1 MKSWFTA
8 TDLTGLPLM
17 PSSASNVTRKA
28 KTAKWGFRQAEGV
41 KGVSFEYHIDS
52 LPPETRAHLLLQSS
66 KIEVDGSVYDLPKK
80 DSSELNYCRE
90 VLWNSYEQSTAKHKE
105 KAQRK
110 FNIACAVADL
120 RAKDIPIKDALTM
133 VADKYGSSVGTV
145 RRTFYTV
152 DGYERC
158 DWITLFVPK
167 YKARKEGLDAEFTHE
182 AWVFL
187 KADYLRLEQPC
198 LTTSIERTLIAG
210 KDKGWVVPSESSII
224 RKIKREIPKDEIV
237 LLRQGEHALMS
248 LYPSQRRTVL
258 NMHALEHINGDGYQH
273 NVFVRWHNGEIVRPK
288 TWFWQDIYSRKIIG
302 YYTDISENTDSIRLA
317 LMSVIEKYGIPKEVT
332 IDNTRAAA
340 NKKMTGGVKNRYR
353 FKVKEDD
360 PKGIIPL
367 LGIKLHWTSINYG
380 KGHGQAKPI
389 ERAFGVGGLEEM
401 IDKHPLN
408 AGGYTGAN
416 PMAKPD
422 NYGSKAIAV
431 EDFLQSVEAGVTQFN
446 ARAKRETEVCMGL
459 SSFNEAFDL
468 SYQASQIRKATKEQL
483 RLLLLT
489 AESVTLQKDGSFTL
503 QSGGT
508 IANRKNRYSNLE
520 LIGMQLKSNKLEVRF
535 DPRNLHKSVLCYSI
549 DGRFICEAECI
560 DMAGFSDTSAARE
573 QHRHRTQYTK
583 ATKKAALAQQQ
594 MNIAEVAAQ
603 MPAVEPPPTPETK
616 IVEIF
621 QQVGNTVR
629 VQQAE
634 VDENEDAFCR
644 AMDLIK
650 FDDDI

>member
-1 MKSWFTA
+1 MKSWFSA
-8 TDLTGLPLM
+8 LELCDSPHLP
-17 PSSASNVTRKA
+17 STVQNINAKA
-28 KTAKWGFRQAEGV
+28 KIEQWQFRPRSGRGGG
-41 KGVSFEYHIDS
+41 KEYHINS
-52 LPPETRAHLLLQSS
+52 LPQETRAHLLLQASQ
-66 KIEVDGSVYDLPKK
+66 IEVDGTVFDLPKQ
-80 DSSELNYCRE
+80 DSNELSYCPE
-90 VLWNSYEQSTAKHKE
+90 ALWYSYENATTKHKE
-105 KAQRK
+105 KAKVK
-110 FNIACAVADL
+110 FTLACAVADL
-120 RAKDIPIKDALTM
+120 RAQHIPIKDALTM
-133 VADKYGSSVGTV
+133 VAAKFDSSVGTV
-145 RRTFYTV
+145 RRTFYAV
-152 DGYERC
+152 EGFQRC

-167 YKARKEGLDAEFTHE
+167 YKARKTFLDAEFTAE
-182 AWVFL
+182 AWDFL

-198 LTTSIERTLIAG
+198 LTTCIERTKQAG
-210 KDKGWVVPSESSII
+210 KNKGWVVPSESSVI
-224 RKIKREIPKDEIV
+224 RKIKRDIAKDEIV

-258 NMHALEHINGDGYQH
+258 NMHAMEHINGDGYQH
-273 NVFVRWHNGEIVRPK
+273 NVFVRWHNGEVLRPK
-288 TWFWQDIYSRKIIG
+288 TWFWQDVYSRKIIG
-302 YYTDISENTDSIRLA
+302 YYTDVSENTDSIRLA
-317 LMSVIEKYGIPKEVT
+317 LMSVIDKYGIPKEVT

-431 EDFLQSVEAGVTQFN
+431 NDFLQSVDAGVEQFN
-446 ARAKRETEVCMGL
+446 ARVKRETEVCGGI
-459 SSFNEAFDL
+459 SSFNEVFDV
-468 SYQASQIRKATKEQL
+468 SYAASTIKKATKEQL

-489 AESVTLQKDGSFTL
+489 AESVTLQKDGTFTL

-508 IANRKNRYSNLE
+508 IANRKNRYSNLD
-520 LIGMQLKSNKLEVRF
+520 LIGMQLKTNKLEIRF
-535 DPRNLHKSVLCYSI
+535 DPRNLHQSVLCYTI

-560 DMAGFSDTSAARE
+560 DMAGFNDTSAARE

-583 ATKKAALAQQQ
+583 AKKKAATAQQK
-594 MNIAEVAAQ
+594 MDIAEVAAQ
-603 MPAVEPPPTPETK
+603 MPTVEPPPTPETK
-616 IVEIF
+616 VVEIF

-629 VQQAE
+629 VQQIE
-634 VDENEDAFCR
+634 EDEQEDAFCK
-644 AMDLIK
+644 AMDLIQ

>member
-1 MKSWFTA
+1 MEWFSGEELA
-8 TDLTGLPLM
+8 SQIGLPN
-17 PSSASNVTRKA
+17 SARGIRHKA
-28 KTAKWGFRQAEGV
+28 KSEQWQSRSRAG
-41 KGVSFEYHIDS
+41 KGGGREYHISS
-52 LPPETRAHLLLQSS
+52 LPQATRVHLLLEHS
-66 KIEVDGSVYDLPKK
+66 KIEAEGELYDLPKK
-80 DSSELNYCRE
+80 DSKELGYCPE
-90 VLWNSYEQSTAKHKE
+90 ALWYSYEKATSKHKE

-120 RAKDIPIKDALTM
+120 RTKHIPIKDALSM
-133 VADKYGSSVGTV
+133 VAEKFGSSVGTV

-152 DGYERC
+152 EGFERR

-167 YKARKEGLDAEFTHE
+167 YKARKEALDAEFTE
-182 AWVFL
+182 AAWSFI

-198 LTTSIERTLIAG
+198 LTTCIERAKEAG
-210 KDKGWVVPSESSII
+210 KDKGWVIPSESSIT
-224 RKIKREIPKDEIV
+224 RKIKREIAKDEIV
-237 LLRQGEHALMS
+237 LLREGEHALMS

-258 NMHALEHINGDGYQH
+258 NMHAMEHINGDGYQH
-273 NVFVRWHNGEIVRPK
+273 NVFVRWHNGEILRPK

-302 YYTDISENTDSIRLA
+302 YYTDVSENTDSIRLA

-367 LGIKLHWTSINYG
+367 LGIKLHWTSINHG

-389 ERAFGVGGLEEM
+389 ERTFGVGGLEEM

-431 EDFLQSVEAGVTQFN
+431 NNFLQSVEAGVNQFN
-446 ARAKRETEVCMGL
+446 ARLKRETEVCMGIT
-459 SSFNEAFDL
+459 SFDDAFNV
-468 SYQASQIRKATKEQL
+468 SYQSSQIKKATKEQL

-489 AESVTLQKDGSFTL
+489 AESVTLQKDGTFTL

-508 IANRKNRYSNLE
+508 IANRKNRYSNLD
-520 LIGMQLKSNKLEVRF
+520 LIGMQIKNNKLEIRF
-535 DPRNLHKSVLCYSI
+535 DPRNLHKSVLCYST
-549 DGRFICEAECI
+549 DGRFICEAKCI

-583 ATKKAALAQQQ
+583 ATKKAALAQQK
-594 MNIAEVAAQ
+594 MDIAEVAAQ
-603 MPAVEPPPTPETK
+603 MPMITPPLPPETK
-616 IVEIF
+616 IVEMF
-621 QQVGNTVR
+621 QQVGNTMR
-629 VQQAE
+629 KQQVE
-634 VDENEDAFCR
+634 VDEREDAFCR
-644 AMDLIK
+644 AMDLIQL
-650 FDDDI
+650 DDDI

>member
-1 MKSWFTA
+1 MKYWFSA
-8 TDLTGLPLM
+8 TELCEVPNLP
-17 PSSASNVTRKA
+17 STVQNINAKA
-28 KTAKWGFRQAEGV
+28 NKEQWQSRPRSGQGGGKEF
-41 KGVSFEYHIDS
+41 HIDS
-52 LPPETRAHLLLQSS
+52 LPTETRAHLMLQASQ
-66 KIEVDGSVYDLPKK
+66 IEVNGTVFDLPKK
-80 DSSELNYCRE
+80 DSSELSYCPE
-90 VLWNSYEQSTAKHKE
+90 ALWYSYEKATSKHKE
-105 KAQRK
+105 KAQHK
-110 FNIACAVADL
+110 FTIACAVADL
-120 RAKDIPIKDALTM
+120 RSQNIPIKNALEM
-133 VADKYGSSVGTV
+133 VAEKFESSVGTV

-167 YKARKEGLDAEFTHE
+167 YKARKAALDAEFTPE
-182 AWVFL
+182 AWEFL

-198 LTTSIERTLIAG
+198 LTTSIERTIIAG
-210 KDKGWVVPSESSII
+210 EDKGWVVPSESSII
-224 RKIKREIPKDEIV
+224 RKIKREITKDEIV
-237 LLRQGEHALMS
+237 LLREGEHALMS

-258 NMHALEHINGDGYQH
+258 NMHAMEHINGDGYQH

-288 TWFWQDIYSRKIIG
+288 TWFWQDIYSRKIVG

-317 LMSVIEKYGIPKEVT
+317 LMSVIEQYGIPKEVT

-431 EDFLQSVEAGVTQFN
+431 DAFLQSVEAGVAQFN

-459 SSFNEAFDL
+459 SSFNEVFDV
-468 SYQASQIRKATKEQL
+468 SYQASQIKKATKEQL
-483 RLLLLT
+483 RLLMLT

-520 LIGMQLKSNKLEVRF
+520 LIGMQLKSNKLEIRF
-535 DPRNLHKSVLCYSI
+535 DPRNLHKSVLCYSL

-560 DMAGFSDTSAARE
+560 DMAGFNDTSAARE

-583 ATKKAALAQQQ
+583 ATKKAAQAQQK
-594 MNIAEVAAQ
+594 MDIAEVAAQ
-603 MPAVEPPPTPETK
+603 MPAIEPPPPPETK
-616 IVEIF
+616 IVEMF
-621 QQVGNTVR
+621 QQVGNTLR
-629 VQQAE
+629 KQQVE
-634 VDENEDAFCR
+634 VDEREDAFCR
-644 AMDLIK
+644 AMDLIQLG
-650 FDDDI
+650 DEI